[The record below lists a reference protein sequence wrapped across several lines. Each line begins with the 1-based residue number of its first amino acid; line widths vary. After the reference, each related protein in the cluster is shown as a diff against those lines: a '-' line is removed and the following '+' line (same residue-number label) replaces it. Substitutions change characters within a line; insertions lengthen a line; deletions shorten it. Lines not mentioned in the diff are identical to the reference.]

1 MSLSLNTVVV
11 TTSPYTMNKD
21 DTLFLV
27 NRTSPSSV
35 ILPTMSNSNS
45 EIGKSFY
52 IKDASGTS
60 TTNPITIT
68 APSSK
73 TINGVSFAML
83 NGAYSH
89 IQVAYDGTNW
99 LTIA

>member
-1 MSLSLNTVVV
+1 MSLSLDTVIV

-27 NRTSPSSV
+27 NRNSPSSI
-35 ILPTMSNSNS
+35 ILPNLNSG
-45 EIGKSFY
+45 EKGKSFY

-83 NGAYSH
+83 NGSYSH
-89 IQVAYDGTNW
+89 IQLAYDGTNW

>member
-1 MSLSLNTVVV
+1 MSLSLATVTV
-11 TTSPYTMNKD
+11 TTSPYTMSKE

-27 NRTSPSSV
+27 NRTSATSL
-35 ILPTMSNSNS
+35 ILPTLNSG
-45 EIGKSFY
+45 EKGKSFY

>member
-1 MSLSLNTVVV
+1 MAVSLDTVTV
-11 TTSPYTMNKD
+11 TTSPYTMDKD
-21 DTLFLV
+21 EDLFLV
-27 NRTSPSSV
+27 NRTSPSLL
-35 ILPTMSNSNS
+35 ILPTLNSGDK
-45 EIGKSFY
+45 GKSFY

>member
-1 MSLSLNTVVV
+1 MALSLDTVIV
-11 TTSPYTMNKD
+11 TTSPYTMDKD
-21 DTLFLV
+21 KDLFLV
-27 NRTSPSSV
+27 NRTGPSSL
-35 ILPTMSNSNS
+35 ILPVLNNSDK
-45 EIGKSFY
+45 GKSFY

-68 APSSK
+68 APSNK

-99 LTIA
+99 LIIA

>member
-1 MSLSLNTVVV
+1 MALSLDTVIV

-27 NRTSPSSV
+27 NRTSPTLL
-35 ILPTMSNSNS
+35 ILPSMGNN
-45 EIGKSFY
+45 EKGKSFY

-68 APSSK
+68 APGSK

>member
-1 MSLSLNTVVV
+1 MSLSLDTVVV
-11 TTSPYTMNKD
+11 TISPYTMDKD
-21 DTLFLV
+21 DTLFLI
-27 NRTSPSSV
+27 NRTSPSSI
-35 ILPTMSNSNS
+35 ILPTLNSG
-45 EIGKSFY
+45 EKGKSCY

>member
-1 MSLSLNTVVV
+1 MALSLNTVVV
-11 TTSPYTMNKD
+11 TTSPYTMDKD

-27 NRTSPSSV
+27 NRTSPSSI
-35 ILPTMSNSNS
+35 ILPTLSNG
-45 EIGKSFY
+45 EKGKSFY

-99 LTIA
+99 VTIA

>member
-1 MSLSLNTVVV
+1 MSLSLDTVVV

-27 NRTSPSSV
+27 NRTSPSAL
-35 ILPTMSNSNS
+35 ILPALSSG
-45 EIGKSFY
+45 EKGKSFY

-89 IQVAYDGTNW
+89 VQLAYDGTNW

>member
-1 MSLSLNTVVV
+1 MALSLDTVVV

-27 NRTSPSSV
+27 NRTSPSV
-35 ILPTMSNSNS
+35 IILPTMSNSS
-45 EIGKSFY
+45 GEKGKSFY

-89 IQVAYDGTNW
+89 IQLAYDGTNW

>member
-1 MSLSLNTVVV
+1 MALSLDTVVV
-11 TTSPYTMNKD
+11 TISPYTMDKD
-21 DTLFLV
+21 DTLFLI
-27 NRTSPSSV
+27 NRTSPSSI
-35 ILPTMSNSNS
+35 ILPTLNSG
-45 EIGKSFY
+45 EKGKSFY

>member
-1 MSLSLNTVVV
+1 MSLSLDTVTV
-11 TTSPYTMNKD
+11 TTSPYTMSKD

-27 NRTSPSSV
+27 NRTSATSL
-35 ILPTMSNSNS
+35 ILPTLNSS
-45 EIGKSFY
+45 EKGKSFY

-60 TTNPITIT
+60 ITNPITIT